1 MSILIK
7 NGTIVSSINE
17 YKADVLIEGEK
28 IAAIGSGLEDR
39 ADQVIDASGKYV
51 IPGGVDEHLHYNS
64 FDSLGYETSNAAAVG
79 GTTTVGDFVVQPK
92 GIGLKDSIIKYKKE
106 AVEDKAMVDYVLHGI
121 IMDPTDQ
128 SFNDIPSMPEVGVA
142 SVKLFMAYKGMDY
155 YATDDSI
162 FKALQIAKNAV

>member
-1 MSILIK
+1 
-7 NGTIVSSINE
+7 
-17 YKADVLIEGEK
+17 
-28 IAAIGSGLEDR
+28 
-39 ADQVIDASGKYV
+39 
-51 IPGGVDEHLHYNS
+51 
-64 FDSLGYETSNAAAVG
+64 
-79 GTTTVGDFVVQPK
+79 
-92 GIGLKDSIIKYKKE
+92 
-106 AVEDKAMVDYVLHGI
+106 MVDYVLHGI